1 MQVSTVFV
9 NSDRTGYVEE
19 VIYPQSGGINWEKD
33 YNKILN
39 ISKHALNTGGS
50 AMLKGFPDS
59 YTYTKRMAEE
69 LLDKVNRGGSRGRPI
84 PMVFL
89 RPSIVAAA
97 ESEPIPG
104 WTDTEGLL
112 SGMTLAV
119 GLGVMKDMP
128 GNPDSTFDAIPVDY
142 VARQLLV
149 SIAYAKWRADQ
160 SEGRE
165 NLFILQS
172 ATSGSNPITAMKFF

>member
-1 MQVSTVFV
+1 
-9 NSDRTGYVEE
+9 
-19 VIYPQSGGINWEKD
+19 
-33 YNKILN
+33 
-39 ISKHALNTGGS
+39 
-50 AMLKGFPDS
+50 
-59 YTYTKRMAEE
+59 
-69 LLDKVNRGGSRGRPI
+69 
-84 PMVFL
+84 MVFL

>member
-1 MQVSTVFV
+1 M
-9 NSDRTGYVEE
+9 
-19 VIYPQSGGINWEKD
+19 
-33 YNKILN
+33 
-39 ISKHALNTGGS
+39 SKHALNTGGS

-59 YTYTKRMAEE
+59 YTYSKRMAEE
-69 LLDKVNRGGSRGRPI
+69 LLDKVNRSGGDRPI

-97 ESEPIPG
+97 ESEPMPG

-149 SIAYAKWRADQ
+149 SIAFAKWQAD
-160 SEGRE
+160 
-165 NLFILQS
+165 
-172 ATSGSNPITAMKFF
+172 